1 MTKTNSAAQV
11 LAASIRAAAEKSSAC
26 LVSAFPEQLSKGV
39 PLVVLK
45 ADEAA
50 RLLAAAPPR
59 IIYLVEID
67 YDPDVET
74 AEAEERFADVAVSAL
89 PPDVV
94 QAFRKAAVNVGQPRT
109 TLCGFMIDGLL
120 HTVSASAEWYD
131 GLEDLVDEAVE
142 AAREDADG
150 RRAVEAA
157 TANKVVA
164 AKTAELAAHPSF
176 NFGRVSFEKRLTLA
190 EALFGDDCGVDL
202 REVTRCAE
210 NLFWLEQSGFTR

>member
-1 MTKTNSAAQV
+1 MTKTNSAAQA
-11 LAASIRAAAEKSSAC
+11 LAASIRSAVEKASAC
-26 LVSAFPEQLSKGV
+26 VVSAFPEQLGKGV
-39 PLVVLK
+39 SLVVLE
-45 ADEAA
+45 ADEAV
-50 RLLAAAPPR
+50 RVLAVASPR
-59 IIYLVEID
+59 IIYLVVID
-67 YDPDVET
+67 YDPEVET
-74 AEAEERFADVAVSAL
+74 AEAEESFAEVAMSAL
-89 PPDVV
+89 PPSVI
-94 QAFRKAAVNVGQPRT
+94 QAFRKAAAHAGQPRT
-109 TLCGFMIDGLL
+109 TLCAFMIDGLL

-131 GLEDLVDEAVE
+131 GLEELVDEAVA

-164 AKTAELAAHPSF
+164 AKAAELAAHPSF

-190 EALFGDDCGVDL
+190 EALFGDDCEVDL

>member
-1 MTKTNSAAQV
+1 MTKTTSAAQA
-11 LAASIRAAAEKSSAC
+11 LAASIRAAAEKASAC
-26 LVSAFPEQLSKGV
+26 VVSAFPEQLNRSA
-39 PLVVLK
+39 PLVVLE
-45 ADEAA
+45 ADEAV
-50 RLLAAAPPR
+50 RLLAAAAPR
-59 IIYLVEID
+59 IVYLVEID
-67 YDPDVET
+67 YDPEFEAAD
-74 AEAEERFADVAVSAL
+74 AEERFAAVAVEVL
-89 PPDVV
+89 PPTV
-94 QAFRKAAVNVGQPRT
+94 QEALRKAKASAGESRT
-109 TLCGFMIDGLL
+109 TLCAFMIDGLL

-157 TANKVVA
+157 TANKAVA
-164 AKTAELAAHPSF
+164 AKAAELAAHPSF

-190 EALFGDDCGVDL
+190 EALFGEGCEVDL